1 MSVLTWREIEHA
13 GRPCVLRALGGED
26 NASRGGAGLFGQY
39 LQGSQDLRVADN
51 KENHKQH
58 GQYTKRQDAGEHL
71 ADRQREILGT
81 AWNQYVNRCA
91 RISLRHFARVHNI
104 PFATWQREFRR
115 GAASPIVRR
124 GNRWTYPEYDMDKAR
139 ASINEGKGCM
149 DAPMKLAV
157 AWRPSSSGTRYWA
170 SGTPRTTRG

>member
-1 MSVLTWREIEHA
+1 M
-13 GRPCVLRALGGED
+13 
-26 NASRGGAGLFGQY
+26 
-39 LQGSQDLRVADN
+39 RVADN
-51 KENHKQH
+51 IENHKQH

-91 RISLRHFARVHNI
+91 RISLRHFARIHNI

-139 ASINEGKGCM
+139 ASINEGKGYM

-157 AWRPSSSGTRYWA
+157 A
-170 SGTPRTTRG
+170 

>member
-1 MSVLTWREIEHA
+1 MQTTKKTTNNTGSIPK
-13 GRPCVLRALGGED
+13 GRT
-26 NASRGGAGLFGQY
+26 RGNT
-39 LQGSQDLRVADN
+39 SQ
-51 KENHKQH
+51 
-58 GQYTKRQDAGEHL
+58 
-71 ADRQREILGT
+71 T

-91 RISLRHFARVHNI
+91 RISLRHFARIHNI

-139 ASINEGKGCM
+139 ASINEGKGYM

-157 AWRPSSSGTRYWA
+157 AWRPSSSGTRY
-170 SGTPRTTRG
+170 

>member
-1 MSVLTWREIEHA
+1 MPHA
-13 GRPCVLRALGGED
+13 EARF
-26 NASRGGAGLFGQY
+26 FGQY

-91 RISLRHFARVHNI
+91 RISLRHFARIHNI

-149 DAPMKLAV
+149 DTPMKLAV

-170 SGTPRTTRG
+170 SETPRTTRG

>member
-1 MSVLTWREIEHA
+1 M
-13 GRPCVLRALGGED
+13 
-26 NASRGGAGLFGQY
+26 
-39 LQGSQDLRVADN
+39 RVADN

-139 ASINEGKGCM
+139 ASINEGKGYM

>member
-1 MSVLTWREIEHA
+1 MPHA
-13 GRPCVLRALGGED
+13 EARVFSDSIYRAHRIC
-26 NASRGGAGLFGQY
+26 A
-39 LQGSQDLRVADN
+39 LQTTKKTTNNTG
-51 KENHKQH
+51 K
-58 GQYTKRQDAGEHL
+58 YTKRQDAGEHL

-124 GNRWTYPEYDMDKAR
+124 GNHWTYPEYDMDKAR
-139 ASINEGKGCM
+139 ASINEGKGYM